1 MKESAHFRDCHC
13 LSVATC
19 MPVKGCHH
27 PGGPS
32 CGMASKIDRFAI
44 PRNDV
49 KFIID
54 NWYLILIAVASGV
67 MLLLPALRGA
77 SGGSLSAAA
86 AVHLINREKAVV
98 IDVCEPEEFAAG
110 HVNGAKN
117 LPLSQLEDK
126 LPTTVKNK
134 QLPVVLVCASGARAV
149 RAEATAKKLGYE
161 KAQALAGGMKAW
173 RDAGLPV
180 EKA

>member
-1 MKESAHFRDCHC
+1 M
-13 LSVATC
+13 
-19 MPVKGCHH
+19 
-27 PGGPS
+27 
-32 CGMASKIDRFAI
+32 
-44 PRNDV
+44 

-77 SGGSLSAAA
+77 TGGSLSAAA

-98 IDVCEPEEFAAG
+98 LDISEPEEFAAG

-117 LPLSQLEDK
+117 LPLSQFEEK
-126 LPTTVKNK
+126 LASTVKNK
-134 QLPVVLVCASGARAV
+134 QLPVVLVCASGARAM
-149 RAEATAKKLGYE
+149 RAEAIAKKLGYE

-173 RDAGLPV
+173 REAGLPV

>member
-1 MKESAHFRDCHC
+1 M
-13 LSVATC
+13 
-19 MPVKGCHH
+19 
-27 PGGPS
+27 
-32 CGMASKIDRFAI
+32 
-44 PRNDV
+44 

-77 SGGSLSAAA
+77 TGGSLSAAA

-98 IDVCEPEEFAAG
+98 LDISEPEEFAAG

-117 LPLSQLEDK
+117 LPLSQFEEK
-126 LPTTVKNK
+126 LASTVKNK
-134 QLPVVLVCASGARAV
+134 QLPLVLVCASGARAM
-149 RAEATAKKLGYE
+149 RAEAIAKKLGYE

-173 RDAGLPV
+173 REAGLPV

>member
-1 MKESAHFRDCHC
+1 
-13 LSVATC
+13 
-19 MPVKGCHH
+19 
-27 PGGPS
+27 
-32 CGMASKIDRFAI
+32 
-44 PRNDV
+44 
-49 KFIID
+49 
-54 NWYLILIAVASGV
+54 

-77 SGGSLSAAA
+77 TGGSLSAAA

-98 IDVCEPEEFAAG
+98 LDVCEPEEFAAG
-110 HVNGAKN
+110 HVNGARN
-117 LPLSQLEDK
+117 LPLSQLEEK

-149 RAEATAKKLGYE
+149 RAEAVAKKLGYE